1 MARLTRPAAAIMLWS
16 VIVSG
21 AAASAAAQ
29 TPAEYFKGKTVYLV
43 VGFGPGGGNDVWAR
57 TIARHIGRH
66 WPGNPNVIVQNQPGA
81 GGLTLMNQ
89 LGAVAPMDGT
99 VIGLVN
105 RGIPLE
111 PLLGGQGIQF
121 DPRKLSWIGS
131 PDRDITICAA
141 RKDASVQRM
150 QDLIHKELVVGATGS
165 GADTAIYPE
174 FLAALLGMKFKTV
187 KGYKGSNDVI
197 LAMER
202 GEVEGICV
210 ANDSLARQPIAR
222 EGRLNILFQA
232 AMNPDPRLK
241 DVPVGLGLARNDDE
255 KLALQLFFARVAL
268 GRPFVGPPGIPED
281 RLAAIRKA
289 FADTL
294 ADTEFVGEA
303 TKQGLMVD
311 AITGEELLRLIED
324 AYRTP
329 APIVQRTIKAL
340 GRLQQG
346 SPP

>member
-1 MARLTRPAAAIMLWS
+1 MARLTRRVAAILLRGA
-16 VIVSG
+16 IV
-21 AAASAAAQ
+21 AATTASAAAQ
-29 TPAEYFKGKTVYLV
+29 TPVEYFKGRTVSLL
-43 VGFGPGGGNDVWAR
+43 VGFGPGGGNDAWAR

-66 WPGNPNVIVQNQPGA
+66 WPGNPSIIVQNQPGA

-89 LGAVAPMDGT
+89 LGAIAPKDGT

-121 DPRKLSWIGS
+121 DPRTMSWIGS
-131 PDRDITICAA
+131 PDRDITVCAA
-141 RKDASVQRM
+141 RKDAAVQRM
-150 QDLIHKELVVGATGS
+150 QDLFDKELVVGATGS

-202 GEVEGICV
+202 GEVQGICV

-222 EGRLNILFQA
+222 EGRVNILFQA
-232 AMNPDPRLK
+232 AMKPDPRLK
-241 DVPVGLGLARNDDE
+241 DVPVGLGLARNQEDRQ
-255 KLALQLFFARVAL
+255 ALQLFFARVAL
-268 GRPFVGPPGIPED
+268 GRPFVAPPGIPAD
-281 RLAAIRKA
+281 RLAAVRKA

-294 ADTEFVGEA
+294 ADTAFVA
-303 TKQGLMVD
+303 DAAKQRLTVD
-311 AITGEELLRLIED
+311 AISGEDLHRLIED

-329 APIVQRTIKAL
+329 PAIVQRTIKAL
-340 GRLQQG
+340 GR
-346 SPP
+346 